1 MEIKGKK
8 VLVTGGA
15 GFIGS
20 HIVDKLVKI
29 ASRVIVLDNLQAGK
43 EENLKQI
50 RGKIEFVEGDTRDKG
65 LVDKVVKKVD
75 VIFHIA
81 ANASVPNSVE
91 NPRYDFE
98 TNTLGTFNL
107 LEASIGSQV
116 EKFIYASTAA
126 VYGNPVY
133 TPIDEKHP
141 LNPISPY
148 GASKL
153 AAERMGFAFNETYGL
168 QFTAIRIFNT
178 YGPRQPRYVIYDFIK
193 KLRQN
198 PKRLE
203 VLGDGNQVRDYCFI
217 SDMVDAFILVAERG
231 EGVYNAAGGQPITI
245 RELAEL
251 IVSKVSPNARI
262 VYGGRTWRGDI
273 KTLIADI
280 SRLRELGFKPK
291 VSLKEGE
298 ELEDMLRFL

>member
-50 RGKIEFVEGDTRDKG
+50 RDKIEFVEGDTRDKG
-65 LVDKVVKKVD
+65 LVDKVVKRAD
-75 VIFHIA
+75 IIFHIA

-107 LEASIGSQV
+107 LEASIISQV
-116 EKFIYASTAA
+116 EKFIYASSAA

-203 VLGDGNQVRDYCFI
+203 VLGDGNQVRDYCSI

-251 IVSKVSPNARI
+251 IVSKVSPDAQI

-273 KTLIADI
+273 KTLVADI
-280 SRLRELGFKPK
+280 SRLRGLGFKPK
-291 VSLKEGE
+291 VSLREGE
-298 ELEDMLRFL
+298 GLEDMLRFL